1 MPASEP
7 PVHLPAADRSAEDL
21 AAIRALTL
29 RLAEA
34 WNRNDADAY
43 AALFAEDSDYV
54 TFDGSHLK
62 GRTVNAASHRA
73 LFETVLKG
81 SRAAYEPDIAVR
93 FLTPDVAVMHA
104 YGSILLPWQRTV
116 VPSRRSLQT
125 YVVKRDQGG
134 WRIHAFH
141 NTRVRPMKLPRGLML
156 RLIVGFMRL
165 RAALASPS
173 SRWEPAT

>member
-7 PVHLPAADRSAEDL
+7 PVHPSAADPSAEDL
-21 AAIRALTL
+21 ATIRALTQ

-34 WNRNDADAY
+34 WGRNDADAY

-62 GRTVNAASHRA
+62 GRTVNADSHRA
-73 LFETVLKG
+73 LFATVLKG
-81 SRAAYEPDIAVR
+81 SRAAYETDITVR

-116 VPSRRSLQT
+116 APSRRSLQT
-125 YVVKRDQGG
+125 YVVKRDQDG
-134 WRIHAFH
+134 WRIYAFH
-141 NTRVRPMKLPRGLML
+141 NTRVRPMRLPSGLML

-165 RAALASPS
+165 RAALAGTSA
-173 SRWEPAT
+173 RREAAT